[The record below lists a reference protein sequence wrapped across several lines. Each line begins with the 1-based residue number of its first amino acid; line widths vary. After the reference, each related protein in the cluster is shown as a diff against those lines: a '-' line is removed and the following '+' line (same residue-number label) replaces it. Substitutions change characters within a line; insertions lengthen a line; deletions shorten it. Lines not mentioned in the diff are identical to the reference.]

1 MKPTYPHL
9 AALAAAA
16 LFAFA
21 AGPAGAAENG
31 FYIGGSIGSSLVED
45 QDDIDIGD
53 EVEEFDLDD
62 DDFGWKGFVGFQ
74 ILPFLAVE
82 GGYVDFGEV
91 EGDTTSLTVNTEID
105 GWNAFVVGK
114 IPIAF
119 VDVFGKVGI
128 ISWDLDVSLDPDADD
143 NFSSSDEDVAYGVG
157 AAINLGK
164 LGIRA
169 EAERFDV
176 SDIDDLYLL
185 SVGLTYTF

>member
-9 AALAAAA
+9 AALTAAA
-16 LFAFA
+16 LFALSA
-21 AGPAGAAENG
+21 APVSAAENG

-45 QDDIDIGD
+45 EDDIDIGD
-53 EVEEFDLDD
+53 EVERFDLDD
-62 DDFGWKGFVGFQ
+62 DDFGWKGYVGFQ
-74 ILPFLAVE
+74 ILPFLALE

-91 EGDTTSLTVNTEID
+91 KGDTTSFTVNTEID

-119 VDVFGKVGI
+119 VDVFAKLGI

-143 NFSSSDEDVAYGVG
+143 NFSSSDEDVAYGIG